1 MTYYWHK
8 HMFLCLRHNAI
19 NITLFVGSSDLYL
32 EDEDEEFGRF
42 NGQHEYIVRESHV
55 SICTFSML
63 HNKYICQRG
72 YIFDLVSLLRFAL
85 TLISTTR
92 ASDSNGRRLK

>member
-1 MTYYWHK
+1 
-8 HMFLCLRHNAI
+8 MFLCLKHNAI
-19 NITLFVGSSDLYL
+19 NIALFVGSSDLYL
-32 EDEDEEFGRF
+32 EDEDEEYGKF
-42 NGQHEYIVRESHV
+42 NNKHEYIVRESHV
-55 SICTFSML
+55 SIYILAML

-72 YIFDLVSLLRFAL
+72 YIFDLVSLLRFAP